1 MEHFAKE
8 PTMRIPPVAAPR
20 LAAML
25 ATAFLITASFASTT
39 QAEDPPA
46 KPKAPGLGDPGQ
58 LTAITVETGR
68 LKDDLV
74 TISGRDSGQQIVVTG
89 QYATGQSR
97 DLTRKSTYEV
107 TPAGI
112 VTVDATG
119 LITPIAEGEATVHVV
134 AAPGIDGNVKVK
146 VTNLVQDLPINFANQ
161 ISPVFTKYSCNGGG
175 CHGKSG
181 GQNGFRLSLLGFEPK
196 EDYEYLVKE
205 GRGRRL
211 FPAAPDQ
218 SLLLLKATAR
228 LPHGGGQRIEF
239 DSPAYRLMR
248 RWVEQGMPYGKETDP
263 VVTHIEVLPPERLM
277 EREGTQQI
285 IVVAHYS
292 DGTSEDVT
300 RTTQFDSNDTEM
312 GEVSVSGL
320 VTTGQ
325 LTGSVAVMARYQGH
339 VGVFRATIPL
349 GVPTDQLPP
358 AKNFVDEL
366 VAKKLK
372 ALGLPASLVSDDAT
386 FLRRV
391 TIDLAGRLPT
401 VEEAEQFIADQAPNK
416 RENVIN
422 RLLDSTD
429 YADYFANKWNAIL
442 RNKRRQDTEKLA
454 TFSFHEWIR
463 TSLNEN
469 KPYDLFVREILTATG
484 NPGQNPPVGWYR
496 EVKDASAQVEDT
508 AQLFLGLRIQCA
520 RCHHHP
526 FEKWSQQDYYGFSAF
541 FAQVGR
547 KPSAVQGQERIFHR
561 RGVASAQNPKTGQAV
576 KPTGLGAV
584 PLEVNPDIDPRH
596 AMVDWMA
603 AKDNPFFAK
612 SLVNRYWK
620 HFFGRGLVDPEDD
633 MRVTNPASNPELLD
647 SLAKDFVDHSFD
659 LKHLCR
665 TICSSTTY
673 QLSAEPNEWNQDDK
687 QNFSRYYP
695 KRLNAEVLLDAID
708 QVTGTQT
715 GFGAIPAGTRAVQLP
730 DNGFNS
736 YFLTVFG
743 RPEAS
748 SACECERSSEANL
761 AQSLHL
767 LNSGEI
773 QGKLTAGNGSAARLA
788 NEKER
793 PHEVKIRELYL
804 LAFARVPTPEEMTIA
819 VAHINKNEMDPKRAY
834 EDIVWALV
842 NTKEFLFNH

>member
-1 MEHFAKE
+1 
-8 PTMRIPPVAAPR
+8 MRRALSAAAVLLAVLAPLAL
-20 LAAML
+20 LAAD
-25 ATAFLITASFASTT
+25 A
-39 QAEDPPA
+39 PPA
-46 KPKAPGLGDPGQ
+46 KPKAPGLGDPGK
-58 LTAITVETGR
+58 LTAIQVETGR
-68 LKDDLV
+68 AKDGLV

-89 QYATGQSR
+89 QYDSGQSR

-107 TPAGI
+107 SPAGI
-112 VTVDATG
+112 VSVDASG
-119 LITPIAEGEATVHVV
+119 LITPIAEGEATIHV
-134 AAPGIDGNVKVK
+134 AADPGIDGNLKVK
-146 VTNLVQDLPINFANQ
+146 IANLVQDLPINFPNQ
-161 ISPVFTKYSCNGGG
+161 VTPLFTKYSCNGGG

-196 EDYEYLVKE
+196 EDYEYLVME
-205 GRGRRL
+205 GKGRRL

-239 DSPAYRLMR
+239 DSPAYRLLR
-248 RWVEQGMPYGKETDP
+248 RWVEQGMPYGKDTDP
-263 VVTHIEVLPPERLM
+263 VVTHIEVLPAERLM
-277 EREGTQQI
+277 ERESVQQI
-285 IVVAHYS
+285 VVVAHYS
-292 DGTSEDVT
+292 DGSSEDVT

-312 GEVSVSGL
+312 AEISASGQ

-349 GVPTDQLPP
+349 GVPTDTLPP
-358 AKNFVDEL
+358 PKNFIDEL
-366 VAKKLK
+366 VAKKLM
-372 ALGLPASLVSDDAT
+372 ALGLPSSQVGDDAT
-386 FLRRV
+386 FLRRASV
-391 TIDLAGRLPT
+391 DLAGRLPT
-401 VEEAEQFIADQAPNK
+401 LEEAEAFLADPSPTK
-416 RENVIN
+416 REGAIN

-442 RNKRRQDTEKLA
+442 RNKRRQEFEKPA
-454 TFSFHEWIR
+454 TFAFHAWIR
-463 TSLNEN
+463 QSLHEN
-469 KPYDLFVREILTATG
+469 KPYDQFVRDILTATG
-484 NPGQNPPVGWYR
+484 QPQQNPPAAWYR

-526 FEKWSQQDYYGFSAF
+526 FEKWSQQDYYGVAAF
-541 FAQVGR
+541 FSQVGR
-547 KPSAVQGQERIFHR
+547 KRGDVQEADGIYHR
-561 RGVASAQNPKTGQAV
+561 RGAAAATNPKSGQAV
-576 KPTGLGAV
+576 KPTGLGAP
-584 PLEVNPDIDPRH
+584 PLDLLPDSDPRH
-596 AMVDWMA
+596 ALADWMA

-612 SLVNRYWK
+612 ALVNRYWK

-647 SLAKDFVDHSFD
+647 ALAKDFIDHGFD

-665 TICSSTTY
+665 TICGSATY
-673 QLSAEPNEWNQDDK
+673 QLSAEPNQWNQDDK

-715 GFGAIPAGTRAVQLP
+715 NFNGIPVGTRAVQLP

-743 RPEAS
+743 RPESS

-773 QGKLTAGNGSAARLA
+773 QGKLTAASGNAQTLA
-788 NEKER
+788 NDKSR

-804 LAFARVPTPEEMTIA
+804 LAFSRPPQPEEMTIA
-819 VAHINKNEMDPKRAY
+819 LAHINKNEMDPKRAY
-834 EDIVWALV
+834 EDIVWALI